1 MTAGAFRCCA
11 HFGLKLSPGEFMM
24 RCAVCNGRGYALV
37 SKEEATARGD
47 CPPKVLASIDEF
59 YACRS
64 CGKLYWEGPK
74 SSSAFDH
81 FGELMSFG
89 TSVGPAPRQELG
101 GAAPARLGA
110 IEPGRLG
117 ARAARAGRGRLPER
131 GAESEGAPRQ
141 PAAGARGA
149 NGSLRSR

>member
-1 MTAGAFRCCA
+1 MTVGAFRCCA

-47 CPPKVLASIDEF
+47 CPPEVLASIDEF

-101 GAAPARLGA
+101 GQHLRGWGPSSLADWGRAKRAQGAAVSENAELNQKARLA
-110 IEPGRLG
+110 N
-117 ARAARAGRGRLPER
+117 A
-131 GAESEGAPRQ
+131 
-141 PAAGARGA
+141 AAGARGA
-149 NGSLRSR
+149 NGS